1 LFDVRILRRIT
12 AALDTATTTA
22 VIQRAPPA
30 LRFAVFLMVPLACR
44 LRAIV
49 AKEILG
55 VGICT
60 RVIPFM
66 EHFLL
71 GIMAM
76 EMIGDSL
83 SQAHIRRIT
92 TQIRVARV

>member
-1 LFDVRILRRIT
+1 MVPT
-12 AALDTATTTA
+12 VVA
-22 VIQRAPPA
+22 VWRAPQV
-30 LRFAVFLMVPLACR
+30 LKFAVFQMVPSACR